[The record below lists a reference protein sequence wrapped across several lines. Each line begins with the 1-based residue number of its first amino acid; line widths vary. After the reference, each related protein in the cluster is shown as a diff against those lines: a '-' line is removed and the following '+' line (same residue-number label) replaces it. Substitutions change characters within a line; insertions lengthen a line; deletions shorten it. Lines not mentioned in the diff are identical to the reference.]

1 MARSAPNPLEVFRW
15 NGMRIGL
22 LGGSFNPPHAGH
34 VHACLVAM
42 KYLQLD
48 AVWWLVSPGNPLKS
62 KTGLPPLEARVE
74 MCRAL
79 TSHPD
84 IIITDIERDL
94 GTVRTF
100 DTVTELQKKFPKT
113 DFIWLSGTDLAY
125 EFHRWYRWRDL
136 MKLLPFAFIGRPTKS
151 GLVRTN
157 AFRQTATLRQI
168 TLNQGANPAL
178 EAGQIFWIFGEPLNP
193 LSSTLLRQQQQGTNA
208 ASQT

>member
-1 MARSAPNPLEVFRW
+1 MVRPVPNPHEAFRW
-15 NGMRIGL
+15 NGLRIGL

-34 VHACLVAM
+34 VHACMVAM

-62 KTGLPPLEARVE
+62 QAGLPAVDTRVA
-74 MCRAL
+74 MCRDL
-79 TSHPD
+79 ISHPD
-84 IIITDIERDL
+84 IIVTAIERDL

-100 DTVTELQKKFPKT
+100 DTVTELKKKFRQT

-157 AFRQTATLRQI
+157 PFRQMSNLRQI
-168 TLNQGANPAL
+168 TLTHGGHPDLAP
-178 EAGQIFWIFGEPLNP
+178 GQVFWIFSEPLNP
-193 LSSTLLRQQQQGTNA
+193 LSSTLLRQNLQEGR
-208 ASQT
+208 

>member
-1 MARSAPNPLEVFRW
+1 
-15 NGMRIGL
+15 MRIGL

-34 VHACLVAM
+34 VHACMVAM

-48 AVWWLVSPGNPLKS
+48 AVWWLVSPGNPLKP
-62 KTGLPPLEARVE
+62 KAGLPDLETRVAQ
-74 MCRAL
+74 CREL
-79 TSHPD
+79 ISHPD
-84 IIITDIERDL
+84 ILVTSIEREL

-151 GLVRTN
+151 GLVRSN
-157 AFRQTATLRQI
+157 AFRQMSSLRQI
-168 TLNQGANPAL
+168 TPTHGTRPAL
-178 EAGQIFWIFGEPLNP
+178 DAGQVFWIFGEPLNP
-193 LSSTLLRQQQQGTNA
+193 LSSTRLRQQQGGMEK
-208 ASQT
+208 SGQT

>member
-1 MARSAPNPLEVFRW
+1 
-15 NGMRIGL
+15 MRIGL

-62 KTGLPPLEARVE
+62 KSGLPPLEERVE
-74 MCRAL
+74 MCRDL

-84 IIITDIERDL
+84 IIITDIEREL

-136 MKLLPFAFIGRPTKS
+136 LKLLPLAFIGRPTKS

-157 AFRQTATLRQI
+157 AVRQISSLRQI
-168 TLNQGANPAL
+168 TLNQGARPAL
-178 EAGQIFWIFGEPLNP
+178 ASGQVFWIFGEPLNP
-193 LSSTLLRQQQQGTNA
+193 LSSTLLRQQQGTNA
-208 ASQT
+208 ASQMVEFAGRP